1 MKHRLCKI
9 FALCCLLNA
18 MLPSAAALEYTIDGP
33 KQSLFGQPTSD
44 DTIYVTTDEPANTDK
59 SKNAALIPPTF
70 GSPTAYTLNS
80 GEPLTP
86 NLLGRGTASIPA
98 DMGSTAIPSGIS
110 GVSAA
115 LYESGDLLGTLEI
128 PAISLSVPVYQG
140 TDDSALA
147 QGVGHFET
155 TSLWNGNV
163 AMAGHNRGVNSYFG
177 KIHTLSTGDVI
188 HWTTPLG
195 TREYAVESVS
205 RIRADDMSVLKTD
218 SKNVLTLI
226 TCVNNQP
233 DYRWCVRATA

>member
-86 NLLGRGTASIPA
+86 NLIAGNTMSAQIRTNSDISL
-98 DMGSTAIPSGIS
+98 S
-110 GVSAA
+110 GVSDLSATA
-115 LYESGDLLGTLEI
+115 GNLLGTLEI